1 MKAPAI
7 GRIAVTAVCL
17 CGGAYPAMTAER
29 TLPWSFVNGS
39 AKGYS
44 IHLVS
49 ASPTPGTKLAA
60 GQPVDFKVTV
70 SYELSI
76 AGKGAIVLVVQ
87 DESNNNLRGKAPQ
100 QSQSV
105 DRGKGTATLTE
116 SFTVP
121 TGVDEVRLF
130 VPLVP
135 EGFKHTDGEVVL
147 RYPVS
152 SESAAV
158 GDPPTA
164 PAAVKAEP
172 AVNDQGQLLEGRK
185 VLSQGNPQKA
195 IVEYFDPVILRYESL
210 YKDSP
215 KHIYSAQNQVEM
227 IIYAAL
233 PDDRKRDIE
242 VLDGTWSN
250 AYLMKAYALT
260 ELNKLN
266 DAQAALGSAIALSP
280 LNSQFIS
287 ELAYTY
293 QAQKNCEKSIATYVQ
308 ASSAAELGSDDT
320 TKTVDLT
327 RAWRGQGYCLVEQG
341 KFDEAEAMYKK
352 CLALD
357 PKDNKARG
365 ELEYIKGLRKK

>member
-1 MKAPAI
+1 M
-7 GRIAVTAVCL
+7 VV
-17 CGGAYPAMTAER
+17 
-29 TLPWSFVNGS
+29 
-39 AKGYS
+39 
-44 IHLVS
+44 
-49 ASPTPGTKLAA
+49 AS
-60 GQPVDFKVTV
+60 
-70 SYELSI
+70 
-76 AGKGAIVLVVQ
+76 KGAIVLVVQ
-87 DESNNNLRGKAPQ
+87 DENNKSLRGKAPQ

-105 DRGKGTATLTE
+105 DRGKGTTTLTE

-158 GDPPTA
+158 GTEPT
-164 PAAVKAEP
+164 
-172 AVNDQGQLLEGRK
+172 VNDQGQLLEGRK
-185 VLSQGNPQKA
+185 VLLKGNPQKA

-227 IIYAAL
+227 LIYAAL

-250 AYLMKAYALT
+250 AYLVKAYALT
-260 ELNKLN
+260 ELNRVN

-280 LNSQFIS
+280 LNSQFIA

-293 QAQKNCEKSIATYVQ
+293 QSQKNCSKSIATYIE

-341 KFDEAEAMYKK
+341 KLDEAEALYKK